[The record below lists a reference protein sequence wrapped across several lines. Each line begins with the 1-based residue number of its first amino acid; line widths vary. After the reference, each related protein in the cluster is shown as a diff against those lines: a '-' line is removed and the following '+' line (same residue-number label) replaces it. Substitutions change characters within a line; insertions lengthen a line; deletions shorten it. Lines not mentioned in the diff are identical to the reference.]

1 MKVLPIIIFITFL
14 MVDCK
19 LQTKKEKQ
27 EQEEKRLCDLAY
39 LYVSECAYEYRKV
52 TVAPFEAC
60 TENYARRMLS
70 YPCDVLV
77 ESLKQ

>member
-1 MKVLPIIIFITFL
+1 MKVLPIIIIILFSG
-14 MVDCK
+14 CK
-19 LQTKKEKQ
+19 FETKKEKQ

-39 LYVSECAYEYRKV
+39 LYISECAYEYRKV

>member
-1 MKVLPIIIFITFL
+1 MKVLPIIIIILFSG
-14 MVDCK
+14 CK
-19 LQTKKEKQ
+19 FETKKEKQ
-27 EQEEKRLCDLAY
+27 VQEEKRLCDLAY
-39 LYVSECAYEYRKV
+39 LYISECAYEYRKV

-60 TENYARRMLS
+60 TENYARRMLG